1 MSIYQTPAS
10 FSRMHFLGK
19 GFPLKQDN
27 EHKTLKDY
35 LKPLLSHLT
44 WTPSEYL
51 WDTKSEKGNF
61 SRNIQMDYQ
70 VFQKCVKSKI
80 QLRSTYI
87 FWRSRCSLQFC
98 QYNKMILTFKLKKI
112 NCYLTA
118 PAAWQEGR
126 RSWAVGLGIILFHS
140 EQSQLVLDGQRKKN
154 LSSSAIIRSKF

>member
-1 MSIYQTPAS
+1 
-10 FSRMHFLGK
+10 MHFLGK

-35 LKPLLSHLT
+35 LKSLLSHLT

-70 VFQKCVKSKI
+70 VFQKCVKSKK

-87 FWRSRCSLQFC
+87 FWRSRCSSQFC
-98 QYNKMILTFKLKKI
+98 QFNKMILAFELKPNKLSFNCTSSMAGGEEKLGCWPGYHSLPLWTISTTFRWTEGKKVFPLVPSSGQNFKL
-112 NCYLTA
+112 
-118 PAAWQEGR
+118 
-126 RSWAVGLGIILFHS
+126 S
-140 EQSQLVLDGQRKKN
+140 
-154 LSSSAIIRSKF
+154 